1 MNELKH
7 FHVYRI
13 SEEFYSITNWEDYK
27 VHIKSNRPNLILV
40 IEYEE
45 YPDSVLCIPI
55 SKDDDK
61 KRKYYNIMKRYKNN
75 VHPLDFNQYDNY
87 ALIQNSFFL
96 NKRFVDGIFTVNG
109 VHVEVID
116 NNTQSDIMQKF
127 ESLYAI
133 YKHRGPLP
141 IQVDYDVVYSI
152 QKEYISQSL

>member
-1 MNELKH
+1 MNELKQ
-7 FHVYRI
+7 FHVYKL

-27 VHIKSNRPNLILV
+27 VHVKSNRPNLILV
-40 IEYEE
+40 LEYEE

-61 KRKYYNIMKRYKNN
+61 KRKYYNIMRRYKNN

-96 NKRFVDGIFTVNG
+96 SKRFVGGNFTVNG

-116 NNTQSDIMQKF
+116 NNTQSDIIQKF

-133 YKHRGPLP
+133 YKHRGPLS
-141 IQVDYDVVYSI
+141 IQVDYDVVYNI
-152 QKEYISQSL
+152 QKEYISQNL